1 MAAAMVGIL
10 NLTDDSFSDGGRF
23 LEPAAAIAQGE
34 RLLADGADW
43 LDLGAESSN
52 PRGQGVPA
60 EVELARLRPVLEH
73 FARAGAR
80 LSVDTHKP
88 EVMRAALDLGAGMIN
103 DITGLAD
110 PASVAVLAAAAVPVV
125 VMYSRN
131 RGPRADMDSHSPAG
145 LSEEIAAFFQERL
158 QSLSAAGIARERI
171 LLDPGMGFFLGRTPE
186 PSLTV
191 LRHLSTLAAIGP
203 LYVSTS
209 RKSFIGAVL
218 GGRPPEQRQSGTL
231 ATELWS
237 LTHGASFVR
246 THDVKALSDAWRMWT
261 AIGG

>member
-1 MAAAMVGIL
+1 MAAAVVGIL

-23 LEPAAAIAQGE
+23 LEPAAAVAQGE

-43 LDLGAESSN
+43 LDVGAESSN

-110 PASVAVLAAAAVPVV
+110 PASVAVLAAASVPVV

-131 RGPRADMDSHSPAG
+131 RGPRADLAAHSRVG
-145 LSEEIAAFFQERL
+145 LIDEIAGFFRERL
-158 QSLSAAGIARERI
+158 QSLAAAGIARERI
-171 LLDPGMGFFLGRTPE
+171 LLDPGMGFFLGSTPE
-186 PSLTV
+186 PSLEV
-191 LRHLSTLAAIGP
+191 LRHLPVLATLGP

-218 GGRPPEQRQSGTL
+218 GGRPPGERQSGTL
-231 ATELWS
+231 ATELWA

-246 THDVKALSDAWRMWT
+246 THDVRALNDAWKMWS
-261 AIGG
+261 AIE